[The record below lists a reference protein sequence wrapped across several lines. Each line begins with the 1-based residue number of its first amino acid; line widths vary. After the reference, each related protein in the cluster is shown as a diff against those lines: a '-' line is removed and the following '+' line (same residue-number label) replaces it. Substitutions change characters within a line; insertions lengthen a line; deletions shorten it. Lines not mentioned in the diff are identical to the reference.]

1 MKVLYDVCTYFI
13 SVLDC
18 VYSNHMTDGI
28 KVESRI
34 IRYSQIGLLE
44 KHSHI
49 MYNKYGTLD
58 PFESPLLMHL
68 SHLKNNNN
76 ITVTKTNYFTC
87 NMLPRLYV
95 YTLLLH

>member
-1 MKVLYDVCTYFI
+1 MKALYNATTYFI

-44 KHSHI
+44 KRRHI
-49 MYNKYGTLD
+49 MYNKKIWYN
-58 PFESPLLMHL
+58 ESSQVPLSNAPESLEE
-68 SHLKNNNN
+68 
-76 ITVTKTNYFTC
+76 
-87 NMLPRLYV
+87 
-95 YTLLLH
+95 